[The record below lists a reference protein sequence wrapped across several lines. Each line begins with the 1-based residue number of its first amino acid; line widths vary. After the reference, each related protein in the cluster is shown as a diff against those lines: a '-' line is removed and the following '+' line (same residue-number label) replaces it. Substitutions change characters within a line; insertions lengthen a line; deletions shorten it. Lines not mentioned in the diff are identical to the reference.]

1 MKMEKNMSIQF
12 IKLRIISSFLILFLS
27 FSALA
32 QDKSAYEI
40 WNEMTEAGLNF
51 DKTQTLVK
59 GAEGVKALDSDGKEI
74 KNAGQMVMFGGE
86 KEGSS
91 SLITRIMGPDKDGLK
106 DFVNELEK
114 KDEFLRAF
122 LSDFSSGQIKVK
134 EVRDAKGV
142 LIPFDLEG
150 LKGVNYSSLSRQELM
165 QKFQIFLDRGGD
177 KSFSHINKQTRIKI
191 FNGNYPGLTSTTG
204 LKENVSYDNYKSLYG
219 EAEKFIDA
227 AHGTSVGWEIN
238 FIPQRSYGEFE
249 FMIDWFRTELKNVGQ
264 KFEAPGHQWIVYP
277 KSKAA
282 IESPEEAA
290 KLIDKLGEVEK
301 NIQAYIVLKG
311 VEGGAGIELANYKTV
326 HPDFSLTNDHETQR
340 GVIRLENERFDVDGQ
355 KAFALEFRAGVKSD
369 KIRRMHQ
376 KFLVS
381 RYAANEYDDLAS
393 GKSWTLNDGRTYDS
407 AKLMKRFGVSR
418 VEADK
423 FLSAVGKAS
432 ITKMAYGSPSQKS
445 ISHEYL
451 APLWNWEE
459 APYLSSG
466 KKEEVR
472 KLTNTYIK
480 TVANLNN
487 PDMPSVRLA
496 MRDWVKTSQ
505 IATDIENYLKPKQKL
520 KNTSEAHIYPVKSGA
535 KVDVN
540 QIDFGIEY
548 SARYPLKSNAEFVPI
563 PNQAGKYEWQATHYG
578 YSDAERENVIE
589 RFAKRLGE
597 ELNGAPVEVKALH
610 SNGHGHGLDIAYE
623 VKDKNGKKWRVEWD
637 GIGRSYDVDSK
648 RIEGSVRG
656 GHIEI
661 VTPKFVPDA
670 DAMKKL
676 YTAMEKE
683 SLIPSTRFGGGH
695 INIDLKP
702 FDGEPK
708 KMARF
713 LGAYLDN
720 RDVMSMLFQHA
731 GRQVGAEPVKVSQN
745 LINQLKKFDGDEREL
760 KQLLYN
766 EKFFNTR
773 IGRKTKNNQLN
784 ILAYIQDV
792 IPEELIHSDFDMK
805 NDMWRRTFDV
815 DPKIR
820 KMEFRLFNAPRNAA
834 ESALQIKFTKALLNK
849 ALNETDDVFINSP
862 HVDYLA
868 MARDPKMAFAK
879 FEKTMKSLGLNA
891 SEYKGFLLEGLE
903 VSKNVYDSP
912 SFLPLE
918 EKLSLHPE
926 VADWGKAV
934 EPRAN
939 PISSEGRVWS
949 GNDIL
954 PEAKVYKQ
962 QQMLAREHAASLQS
976 QVNFRGKLDRK
987 LEKMPLEA
995 SISID
1000 EIKKLNNEEALIALY
1015 YQKSKT
1021 KNETS
1026 AHRKFLEE
1034 VLAKSQSDLPSMA
1047 SYAINISPGYQKF
1060 LVEKLP
1066 GQFEKS
1072 QGNSYISVYK
1082 ELLSSNDGDVR
1093 KKAIAYLT
1101 QHPVGLEHLLF
1112 KANEIDDQKIVK
1124 EILASAQNIKVDAA
1138 NVQALNALE
1147 SIITK
1152 TDDPAAIRSI
1162 LTLSKNM
1169 DADGIKNLYTALL
1182 DHRSPQISQMGHNHL
1197 RANFE
1202 KDYYFIAKDKINL
1215 KGYSPENKKILGKF
1229 LSETK
1234 VFDKLSA
1241 KELFALPENHILPLA
1256 KKMIEDPSL
1265 DGNKRATIV
1274 KTLANPE
1281 KVELFQNQIIR
1292 NADDVEV
1299 TKWAYQNLIN
1309 SEKFKYSDDPKN
1321 LEMIR
1326 KMLESSNPQINDLG
1340 LEMLKKV
1347 NTKIA
1352 RASVI
1357 PTVLNNPNALES
1369 VKTKLYSKVL
1379 NNADLLDEVVK
1390 YDGTSVN
1397 TLLDAVKTDINK
1409 PGINR
1414 TNSAKLLSHLSA
1426 EGNLKANTIM
1436 SDLIRSSDK
1445 STRNVALVLYGN
1457 SNLKSTHEMLPQFF
1471 NDKPLNATQLKL
1483 IQNGIDKQEKFI
1495 KSLSAA
1501 DLKKKEITDKLWLL
1515 YKNDTLPDNSNNLE
1529 IAEILKKD
1537 PDTLRTINKVIA
1549 ESNAKGK
1556 ADPYAK
1562 WLMAQASSPK
1572 FKPIIDGDPTLMKEL
1587 VYNALNSPDADVIDK
1602 AFKLLKAQKVSAA
1615 DFISNDSRFKLDD
1628 DSFIQKVLSRVEVT
1642 PNDFKM
1648 LSQNTDFQSRLLQGL
1663 NNATDPKSKTIIAQL
1678 ATKIPGS
1685 SMDKT
1690 MKYLSEYYP
1699 TKQMAVITKNRNS
1712 HYAFES
1718 MLYMKNSTDPVIK
1731 EQAIAGLEA
1740 FSKKARELTSL
1751 ADLDTSEA
1759 LSMIYHKSK
1768 NTKGQLD
1775 VTSLLKQIKN
1785 KDDLLPYVND
1795 ILQEY
1800 DGDAKYKKWILELLE
1815 NSENIEAMG
1824 FKHKEMKTILQ
1835 AAMENSQDE
1844 DVKKATLKL
1853 IRNNKNLNVPEKV
1866 QIVASTWDPTEEVI
1880 DTLKYL
1886 AGKNPKSPHFETAIQ
1901 RVFENTWRDDGNKIA
1916 KRKSAELLM
1925 MLPTETVENVIAK
1938 YKASYGADKA
1948 NDLYLLLGSAKH
1960 KSPVVVELAKTNLN
1974 SSDPVLQRTATR
1986 VNDKWEKKGTTDM
1999 EVNKAKCIGRSVRNV
2014 LNRLTFR

>member
-1 MKMEKNMSIQF
+1 MKIEKSSFQF
-12 IKLRIISSFLILFLS
+12 LKLRMISSFLLLFLS
-27 FSALA
+27 LSVLA

-106 DFVNELEK
+106 DFVNDLDK

-122 LSDFSSGQIKVK
+122 LSDFSSGKIKVK
-134 EVRDAKGV
+134 DVRDAKGV

-150 LKGVNYSSLSRQELM
+150 LKGINYSSLSSSDLM
-165 QKFQIFLDRGGD
+165 KKFQIFLDRGGD

-191 FNGNYPGLTSTTG
+191 FNGNYPGLTRETG
-204 LKENVSYDNYKSLYG
+204 LKKNVDYSNYKPLYG

-227 AHGTSVGWEIN
+227 AHGTSVGWELN

-290 KLIDKLGEVEK
+290 KLVDKLGEVEK

-311 VEGGAGIELANYKTV
+311 IEGGAGIELANYKTV
-326 HPDFSLTNDHETQR
+326 HPDIDLINDHDTER

-393 GKSWTLNDGRTYDS
+393 GKSWILNDGRSYDS
-407 AKLMKRFGVSR
+407 AKLMERFGVSR
-418 VEADK
+418 LEADK

-432 ITKMAYGSPSQKS
+432 ITKMSWGSPSQKT

-466 KKEEVR
+466 KKEELR

-520 KNTSEAHIYPVKSGA
+520 KNAAEAHVYPLKSGA

-540 QIDFGIEY
+540 QIDLGIEY
-548 SARYPLKSNAEFVPI
+548 SARYPLKSNAEFVSI

-597 ELNGAPVEVKALH
+597 ELNGTPVEVKALH

-656 GHIEI
+656 GHVEI

-670 DAMKKL
+670 DAMNKL

-745 LINQLKKFDGDEREL
+745 LINQLKNFDGDEKEL

-773 IGRKTKNNQLN
+773 VGRKTKNNQLN

-862 HVDYLA
+862 HVDYQA
-868 MARDPKMAFAK
+868 MAKDPKMAFAK
-879 FEKTMKSLGLNA
+879 FEKTMKSLGLDAN
-891 SEYKGFLLEGLE
+891 EYKGFLLEGIE
-903 VSKNVYDSP
+903 VSKHVYDSP
-912 SFLPLE
+912 GFLPLE

-934 EPRAN
+934 EPRVN
-939 PISSEGRVWS
+939 PISSEGRVWE

-962 QQMLAREHAASLQS
+962 QQMLAREHAAATQN

-995 SISID
+995 SISLD
-1000 EIKKLNNEEALIALY
+1000 EIKKLNNPEAMLALY

-1026 AHRKFLEE
+1026 AHRKLLEE
-1034 VLAKSQSDLPSMA
+1034 VLAKSQSDLPYMVSDA
-1047 SYAINISPGYQKF
+1047 LSISPGYQKF
-1060 LVEKLP
+1060 LVDKLP
-1066 GQFEKS
+1066 SSFEKS
-1072 QGNSYISVYK
+1072 HSDRLIKVYN
-1082 ELLSSNDGDVR
+1082 ELLSSSDSDVR
-1093 KKAIAYLT
+1093 KKAITYLT
-1101 QHPVGLEHLLF
+1101 QHPDGLESLLS
-1112 KANEIDDQKIVK
+1112 KADEIDDQKIIK
-1124 EILASAQNIKVDAA
+1124 EILASAQNIKVDAT
-1138 NVQALNALE
+1138 NVHTLQALE

-1152 TDDPAAIRSI
+1152 TDDPGAIRSI

-1169 DADGIKNLYTALL
+1169 DKDGVKNLYTALL
-1182 DHRSPQISQMGHNHL
+1182 DHSSPQMSQIGHNHL

-1202 KDYYFIAKDKINL
+1202 KDYYFIAKDKMNL
-1215 KGYSPENKKILGKF
+1215 KGTSPENKKLMGKF

-1234 VFDKLSA
+1234 ILDNISS
-1241 KELFALPENHILPLA
+1241 KELFALPENHILPIA
-1256 KKMIEDPSL
+1256 KKMIENPSL
-1265 DGNKRATIV
+1265 NANKRATIV
-1274 KTLANPE
+1274 KTLAKPE
-1281 KVELFQNQIIR
+1281 NLDLFQNQIFK
-1292 NADDVEV
+1292 NADDAEV
-1299 TKWAYQNLIN
+1299 TKWAYKNLLA
-1309 SEKFKYSDDPKN
+1309 SEKFKFSDDSTN
-1321 LEMIR
+1321 LKMIN
-1326 KMLESSNPQINDLG
+1326 KMLESRNPQINDLG
-1340 LEMLKKV
+1340 FEMLEKV

-1352 RASVI
+1352 RAGVI
-1357 PTVLNNPNALES
+1357 PTVLNNPNAPES
-1369 VKTKLYSKVL
+1369 VKSKLYSKIL
-1379 NNADLLDEVVK
+1379 NNADLLDEVGK
-1390 YDGTSVN
+1390 YDGTSLN
-1397 TLLDAVKTDINK
+1397 TLLDAVKTDIYK
-1409 PGINR
+1409 PGFNR
-1414 TNSAKLLSHLSA
+1414 TNSARVLSYLSA
-1426 EGNLKANTIM
+1426 EGNSKANTIM
-1436 SDLIRSSDK
+1436 SELIGGPDK
-1445 STRNVALVLYGN
+1445 SIRNVGLVLYGN

-1471 NDKPLNATQLKL
+1471 NDKPLSPIQLKL
-1483 IQNGIDKQEKFI
+1483 IQNGIEKQEKFI
-1495 KSLSAA
+1495 KSLSAT

-1515 YKNDTLPDNSNNLE
+1515 YKNDTLPGNGNNLE

-1572 FKPIIDGDPTLMKEL
+1572 FKSIIDGDPTLMKEL
-1587 VYNALNSPDADVIDK
+1587 VYNALNSSDSDVRDE

-1615 DFISNDSRFKLDD
+1615 DFISNDSRFKYDD

-1642 PNDFKM
+1642 SNDLKI
-1648 LSQNTDFQSRLLQGL
+1648 LSQNTDFQNRLLQGL

-1678 ATKIPGS
+1678 ASQIPGS

-1690 MKYLSEYYP
+1690 MKFLSEYYP

-1718 MLYMKNSTDPVIK
+1718 MIDMKNSSDPVIK

-1751 ADLDTSEA
+1751 ADLDASES

-1768 NTKGQLD
+1768 NTKGQMD

-1795 ILQEY
+1795 ILQDY
-1800 DGDAKYKKWILELLE
+1800 YGDAKYKKWILELLD
-1815 NSENIEAMG
+1815 NSENIEVMG
-1824 FKHKEMKTILQ
+1824 FKQREMKTILQ
-1835 AAMENSQDE
+1835 AAMDNSQDE
-1844 DVKKATLKL
+1844 DVRKATLKL
-1853 IRNNKNLNVPEKV
+1853 IRNNKNLTVPEKV
-1866 QIVASTWDPTEEVI
+1866 QIVASTWDPNEDVI

-1886 AGKNPKSPHFETAIQ
+1886 AGKNPQSPHYETAIQ
-1901 RVFENTWRDDGNKIA
+1901 RALENSWQSNGNKPV

-1925 MLPTETVENVIAK
+1925 MLPTGTVENVIAK
-1938 YKASYGADKA
+1938 YKASYGAESA

-1960 KSPVVVELAKTNLN
+1960 KSPVVLELAKTNLN

-1986 VNDKWEKKGTTDM
+1986 VNDKWEKKGTADM
-1999 EVNKAKCIGRSVRNV
+1999 TVNKTKCVGRSVRNV